1 MQRYTCAALH
11 NTQNMTL
18 IMEERLYGVYQSMF
32 QADLASTVRHSCIV
46 NGAFRDWC
54 AALAAVARGSR
65 ARAARPRGPRSW
77 PVGLAVARWVASP
90 IN

>member
-1 MQRYTCAALH
+1 
-11 NTQNMTL
+11 MTL

-54 AALAAVARGSR
+54 AALAAAARGSR
-65 ARAARPRGPRSW
+65 ARAA
-77 PVGLAVARWVASP
+77 VAGGTGGGALGRVADQL
-90 IN
+90 NQTMLMA